1 MAGSIDI
8 YDVSQYSDLE
18 LFNILDIN
26 NPTDGELEAK
36 ILSQIDQYS
45 KDDNPLSKQLSVFY
59 NNVYDRFFGEDE
71 ADTDEQNTEVDT
83 VPYSENQTPP
93 PQDSNYISIVDPPSI
108 NQPQPSTYD
117 VKIIVDSQY
126 RNPNTYSLSTNFSFN
141 LSTTIKNVN
150 KMTLTQITVPLTYYN
165 IKSGE
170 NSFSIIET
178 NREYTDD
185 YVVTIPVGTYTNNSI
200 MVALNSAIANLSNT
214 YTDVSFGNTNVSLTN
229 NVTTLTI
236 DISKH
241 YSENTY
247 KLFYV
252 ADSQQEISSNNSI
265 KQFLGFTDSEF
276 DFSSVISRKTLPSTT
291 SALNYNISIY
301 SLTETNNYFKIVHYV
316 PNSVP
321 VPSVYNTTS
330 STYSI
335 QNVENNYITVL
346 NEYTFTMTL
355 TTGLA
360 YSRNALQVEVNR
372 LISTSEILTD
382 SGLFLFDTSDNLNA
396 YYAMSIFLNRYT
408 TSNISNSKIAIVF
421 PQDTTLDRNIWVG
434 TNSAFN
440 FDASINELNIKTSEN
455 PATSQTNPQIFD
467 ISSTPQ
473 IQISCTKPYYEI
485 SGNDYTIS
493 VTNGNYTINE
503 YIDAINQG
511 IITTNNASTNGENPN
526 GVLNPNG
533 IISKAYLNTEN
544 IFSLELRIQKLF
556 NEGNFYY
563 VLGDFWDQVDSNLVD
578 TSYNNPGFQ
587 IDVSQNATYT
597 TTDNSLCLII
607 KPKNGIPI
615 SPDLSF
621 NIYLDPP
628 TYPDMSYNNSSL
640 AEAIATSLS
649 NFSYSITTVT
659 SGSSCNYSENTNELN
674 FNITLIDELLISDFD
689 VTFIDTA
696 KTWENYLDISE
707 NISIDM
713 SNESN
718 PVTILGSSPL
728 DVNTLE
734 LHDGNNILMFKPNS
748 NLANDTL
755 TLVLPIN
762 DSSNNPIKYT
772 PETLIA
778 KLNAQLEIQ
787 TTPRGEN
794 ITENS
799 YFTLI
804 SKNGTYY
811 TQMYININQDHE
823 SQDYS
828 IIFYTDSSN
837 CMADERKDYNAS
849 LNTLGASLGYEK
861 IIYNLLN
868 YQSTNGSVAINAE
881 YQISLNPDQYF
892 LLSLDDYTQSY
903 TNGNIVTAID
913 NETDNIAIPRSSL
926 YTFSLN
932 NNNCQ
937 ERVSGI
943 TQNNQIMTQDQF
955 YAAQTTLEQYE
966 NDITRLLNTKKNG
979 YTNQLNKSNVN
990 NILAVINL
998 IENTTTV
1005 DGESYLSAEPIDT
1018 TREYNGPVNISRLS
1032 VKLLDSKGNILDLN
1046 GRNWS
1051 FVLKC
1056 EVTQ

>member
-1 MAGSIDI
+1 MGSPIDI

-18 LFNILDIN
+18 IFNILDIN

-45 KDDNPLSKQLSVFY
+45 KDDPLSKQLSVFY
-59 NNVYDRFFGEDE
+59 NNVYERFFGEDE
-71 ADTDEQNTEVDT
+71 ADIDEQKAEVDA

-117 VKIIVDSQY
+117 VKIIVDSKY

-178 NREYTDD
+178 NREYNDD
-185 YVVTIPVGTYTNNSI
+185 YVVKIPVGTYTNNSI
-200 MVALNSAIANLSNT
+200 MEALNSAIANLSNT
-214 YTDVSFGNTNVSLTN
+214 YTDVSFGNTNISLTDEK
-229 NVTTLTI
+229 TTLTI

-247 KLFYV
+247 KLLI
-252 ADSQQEISSNNSI
+252 DSNNSI
-265 KQFLGFTDSEF
+265 KQFLGFTESEF

-321 VPSVYNTTS
+321 EPTVYNTTS

-335 QNVENNYITVL
+335 QNVANNYITVL

-355 TTGLA
+355 VTGVA

-372 LISTSEILTD
+372 LISTSEFLTD
-382 SGLFLFDTSDNLNA
+382 SGLFLFDTSDNLHA
-396 YYAMSIFLNRYT
+396 YYAMSIFLNRHT
-408 TSNISNSKIAIVF
+408 TSNTSNSKIAIVF
-421 PQDTTLDRNIWVG
+421 SQDTTLDRNIWVG

-455 PATSQTNPQIFD
+455 QATSQTTPEFFD
-467 ISSTPQ
+467 ISSNPQ
-473 IQISCTKPYYEI
+473 IQISCTKPYYIYTE
-485 SGNDYTIS
+485 NNYTITVS
-493 VTNGNYTINE
+493 NGNYIINE

-511 IITTNNASTNGENPN
+511 IITTNTNEASSNRENPN
-526 GVLNPNG
+526 GVLNPDN
-533 IISKAYLNTEN
+533 IISKAYINTEN

-556 NEGNFYY
+556 DEGNFYY
-563 VLGDFWDQVDSNLVD
+563 VLGDFWNQVDPNLVD
-578 TSYNNPGFQ
+578 TSYNNPEFQ
-587 IDVSQNATYT
+587 IDVSQNATY

-621 NIYLDPP
+621 NIYLPP
-628 TYPDMSYNNSSL
+628 DTSYNNSTL

-649 NFSYSITTVT
+649 NFSTTATTT
-659 SGSSCNYSENTNELN
+659 SGSSCNYPENTKIS
-674 FNITLIDELLISDFD
+674 FHMKLIDALLIDDFD
-689 VTFIDTA
+689 VTFIDDTA
-696 KTWENYLDISE
+696 NTWENYLDISE
-707 NISIDM
+707 NVIIDM
-713 SNESN
+713 SGAIN
-718 PVTILGSSPL
+718 PATIKGSSPL
-728 DVNTLE
+728 DVNTLT
-734 LHDGNNILMFKPNS
+734 LHDDNNILMFRPNS
-748 NLANDTL
+748 NITNDTL
-755 TLVLPIN
+755 TLVLPIT
-762 DSSNNPIKYT
+762 DSSDNPIKYT

-778 KLNAQLEIQ
+778 ELNKQLEIQ
-787 TTPRGEN
+787 KTQRGEN

-837 CMADERKDYNAS
+837 CVADERKDYNAS
-849 LNTLGASLGYEK
+849 LNTLGASLGYDK
-861 IIYNLLN
+861 IIYNLSDLDP
-868 YQSTNGSVAINAE
+868 STDGSIEILAE
-881 YQISLNPDQYF
+881 NQISLNPDQYF

-926 YTFSLN
+926 YTLSLN

-937 ERVSGI
+937 ERISGI
-943 TQNNQIMTQDQF
+943 TQNNQIMTQYQF

-966 NDITRLLNTKKNG
+966 NDITSLLNTKKNG

-998 IENTTTV
+998 KENTTTV
-1005 DGESYLSAEPIDT
+1005 DGESYLSAAELSE

>member
-1 MAGSIDI
+1 MASSIDI

-59 NNVYDRFFGEDE
+59 NNVYERFFGEDD
-71 ADTDEQNTEVDT
+71 AVIDEQNAEVDA

-93 PQDSNYISIVDPPSI
+93 PQDSNYISIVDPI
-108 NQPQPSTYD
+108 QPQPSTYD

-170 NSFSIIET
+170 NSFSIVET

-214 YTDVSFGNTNVSLTN
+214 YTDVSFGNTNISLTSELK
-229 NVTTLTI
+229 TTLTI

-247 KLFYV
+247 KLFYGP
-252 ADSQQEISSNNSI
+252 DSQQEIGYNNSI
-265 KQFLGFTDSEF
+265 KQFLGFTESEF

-330 STYSI
+330 YTYSI
-335 QNVENNYITVL
+335 QNVANNYITVL

-355 TTGLA
+355 ATGVA

-372 LISTSEILTD
+372 LISTSEFLTD

-408 TSNISNSKIAIVF
+408 TSNTSNSKIAIVF
-421 PQDTTLDRNIWVG
+421 SQDITLDRNIWVG

-455 PATSQTNPQIFD
+455 PATSQTDPQFFV

-473 IQISCTKPYYEI
+473 IQISCTKPYYEYT
-485 SGNDYTIS
+485 GNNYTIT
-493 VTNGNYTINE
+493 VPNGNYIINE

-511 IITTNNASTNGENPN
+511 IITTNNALKIGANPN

-533 IISKAYLNTEN
+533 IISKASIEEN

-556 NEGNFYY
+556 NEDNFYY

-578 TSYNNPGFQ
+578 MSYNNSGFQ

-628 TYPDMSYNNSSL
+628 PFPDTSYNNSTL
-640 AEAIATSLS
+640 VEAISTSLS
-649 NFSYSITTVT
+649 QFSTTT
-659 SGSSCNYSENTNELN
+659 SGSSCNYYTSTKISFEMILN
-674 FNITLIDELLISDFD
+674 DALLISDFD

-696 KTWENYLDISE
+696 NTWENYLDISE
-707 NISIDM
+707 NVIIDM
-713 SNESN
+713 SGATN
-718 PVTILGSSPL
+718 PATIEGSSPL
-728 DVNTLE
+728 DVNTLT
-734 LHDGNNILMFKPNS
+734 LHDGNNILIFKPNS
-748 NLANDTL
+748 NITNDTL
-755 TLVLPIN
+755 TLVLPIT
-762 DSSNNPIKYT
+762 DSSKNFIKYT

-778 KLNAQLEIQ
+778 ELNKQLEIQ
-787 TTPRGEN
+787 KTQRGEN

-837 CMADERKDYNAS
+837 CVSDQRKDYNAS
-849 LNTLGASLGYEK
+849 LNTLGASLGYDK
-861 IIYNLLN
+861 IIYNLSDLVPSTDGSIEIKALN
-868 YQSTNGSVAINAE
+868 
-881 YQISLNPDQYF
+881 QISLNPDQYF

-926 YTFSLN
+926 YTLSLN

-937 ERVSGI
+937 ERISGI
-943 TQNNQIMTQDQF
+943 TDNNQIMTQDQL
-955 YAAQTTLEQYE
+955 YAVNVIVDQHDNTTS
-966 NDITRLLNTKKNG
+966 ILLNTKKNG

-1005 DGESYLSAEPIDT
+1005 DGESYLSAAELSE

>member
-1 MAGSIDI
+1 MGSPIDI
-8 YDVSQYSDLE
+8 YDVNQYSDLE

-59 NNVYDRFFGEDE
+59 TNVYERFFGEDE
-71 ADTDEQNTEVDT
+71 ADIDEQKAEVDA

-93 PQDSNYISIVDPPSI
+93 PQDSNYISIVDPSP
-108 NQPQPSTYD
+108 NNPPQPSTYD

-178 NREYTDD
+178 NREYNDD
-185 YVVTIPVGTYTNNSI
+185 YVVKIPVGTYTNNSI

-214 YTDVSFGNTNVSLTN
+214 YTDVSFGNTNISLTSELK
-229 NVTTLTI
+229 TTLTI

-252 ADSQQEISSNNSI
+252 ADSQPNDHNSI
-265 KQFLGFTDSEF
+265 KQFLGFTESEF

-301 SLTETNNYFKIVHYV
+301 SLTEANKYFKIVHYV

-321 VPSVYNTTS
+321 EPTVYNTTS

-355 TTGLA
+355 ATGVA

-372 LISTSEILTD
+372 LISTSEFLTD
-382 SGLFLFDTSDNLNA
+382 SGLFLFDTSDNLHA
-396 YYAMSIFLNRYT
+396 YYAMSIFLNRHT
-408 TSNISNSKIAIVF
+408 TSNTSNSKIAIVF
-421 PQDTTLDRNIWVG
+421 SQDTTLNRNIWVG

-455 PATSQTNPQIFD
+455 PATSQTTPEFFD
-467 ISSTPQ
+467 ISSNPQ
-473 IQISCTKPYYEI
+473 IQISCTKHYYI
-485 SGNDYTIS
+485 YTGNNYTIT
-493 VTNGNYTINE
+493 VPNGNYIINE
-503 YIDAINQG
+503 YIDAINEG
-511 IITTNNASTNGENPN
+511 INETNTNNASTNGENPN
-526 GVLNPNG
+526 GVLNLSN
-533 IISKAYLNTEN
+533 AYINTDN
-544 IFSLELRIQKLF
+544 IFSLELHIQKLF
-556 NEGNFYY
+556 DEGNFYY
-563 VLGDFWDQVDSNLVD
+563 VLGDFWHQVDSNLVD
-578 TSYNNPGFQ
+578 TSYNNSEFQ
-587 IDVSQNATYT
+587 IDVSQNATY

-621 NIYLDPP
+621 NIYLPP
-628 TYPDMSYNNSSL
+628 DTSYNNSTL
-640 AEAIATSLS
+640 AEAISTSLF
-649 NFSYSITTVT
+649 NFSTTATTT
-659 SGSSCNYSENTNELN
+659 SGSLCNYEENTNELIFKISLN
-674 FNITLIDELLISDFD
+674 DALLISDFD

-696 KTWENYLDISE
+696 NTWDYLDISE
-707 NISIDM
+707 NVIIDM
-713 SNESN
+713 SGAIN
-718 PVTILGSSPL
+718 PATIKGSSPL
-728 DVNTLE
+728 DVNTLT
-734 LHDGNNILMFKPNS
+734 LHDGNNILMFRPNS
-748 NLANDTL
+748 NITNDTL
-755 TLVLPIN
+755 TLVLPIT

-772 PETLIA
+772 PSSLIEE
-778 KLNAQLEIQ
+778 LNTQLKIQ
-787 TTPRGEN
+787 KTQRGEN

-837 CMADERKDYNAS
+837 CVADERKDYNAS
-849 LNTLGASLGYEK
+849 LNTLGASLGYDK
-861 IIYNLLN
+861 IIYNLLD
-868 YQSTNGSVAINAE
+868 YPSTDGSIEINAE
-881 YQISLNPDQYF
+881 NQISLNPDQYF

-913 NETDNIAIPRSSL
+913 GEIDNITIPRYAKSSL
-926 YTFSLN
+926 YTLSLN

-937 ERVSGI
+937 ERISGI
-943 TQNNQIMTQDQF
+943 TDNNQIMTQDQF

-966 NDITRLLNTKKNG
+966 NDITSLLNTKKNG

-998 IENTTTV
+998 KENIITV
-1005 DGESYLSAEPIDT
+1005 DGESYLSNGVIYT
-1018 TREYNGPVNISRLS
+1018 TRVYNGPVNISRLS